1 MIRELTGSLGA
12 AVERRLR
19 DCLLGGIA
27 ATAITLFA
35 AVSLAFGTFA
45 AYVYFRTSDGRV
57 IAALIV
63 SAAYG
68 LLAIA
73 IWAIGVARR
82 RSSRLRRVA
91 SASGSP
97 GNIDALLQALGGTPQ
112 EQLAL
117 AAALR
122 LGGELSA
129 MQLLALAL
137 IGGFVA
143 GRKIGK

>member
-1 MIRELTGSLGA
+1 MIRELTGLFGA

-19 DCLLGGIA
+19 DCLLGGVA

-35 AVSLAFGTFA
+35 SVSLAFGTFA

-73 IWAIGVARR
+73 IWAIGVGRR
-82 RSSRLRRVA
+82 RSSRLRRAA
-91 SASGSP
+91 SASP
-97 GNIDALLQALGGTPQ
+97 GNVDSLLQALGGTPQ

-122 LGGELSA
+122 LGSELSA

-143 GRKIGK
+143 GRKLGK

>member
-1 MIRELTGSLGA
+1 MIRERTGLLGA
-12 AVERRLR
+12 AVERRIR

-27 ATAITLFA
+27 AAAITLFA

-45 AYVYFRTSDGRV
+45 AYIYFRTSEGRV

-63 SAAYG
+63 STAYG
-68 LLAIA
+68 MLAIA
-73 IWAIGVARR
+73 IWAIGMARR
-82 RSSRLRRVA
+82 RFSRLRRAA
-91 SASGSP
+91 SASASP
-97 GNIDALLQALGGTPQ
+97 GNADSLLRALGGTPQ

-122 LGGELSA
+122 LGGELST
-129 MQLLALAL
+129 MQLLVLAL

-143 GRKIGK
+143 